1 MKDRREDAS
10 TLQLGNV
17 AGVDAKLLQ
26 PLNEL
31 EGISTFLIG
40 LTLGRLSLLRQGF
53 CFCS

>member
-17 AGVDAKLLQ
+17 ASVDAKLLQ
-26 PLNEL
+26 PLDEL
-31 EGISTFLIG
+31 ERITPILVRLAF
-40 LTLGRLSLLRQGF
+40 GRLGLLRQGF